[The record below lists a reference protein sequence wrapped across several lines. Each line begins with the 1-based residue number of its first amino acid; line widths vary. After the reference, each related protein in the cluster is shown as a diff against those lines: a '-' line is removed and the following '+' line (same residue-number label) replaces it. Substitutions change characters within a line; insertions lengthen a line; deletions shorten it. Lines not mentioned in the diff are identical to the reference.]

1 MSNPKLRVDVVSA
14 YNILPTDGQGS
25 SNAFVELNFD
35 GQRLLTTTI
44 EKNLNPDW
52 NESFC
57 FNIFDPL
64 NYHNLTL
71 DACVYSSATATSSR
85 SFIGKISLTGNL
97 FCSYSDAAVTHYP
110 LIKKRRLS
118 WSSVRGELGLK
129 VYVTDDPSIRPSTP
143 IAVVGALGTMDPSVA
158 HGSNQ
163 GVSNPVTNTSPN
175 AEVEIPR
182 LRNPSH
188 GHQLLLE
195 YAPADGT
202 ASGAIVEAGTRH
214 NFPQIPNPS
223 QLLLGYAP
231 ADETASTAIVTSS
244 TAIVEAERGR
254 NFRHAST
261 PADET
266 ASTAIVTSSTSNV
279 EAEGS
284 ETRRTS
290 QRISNSSSNS
300 SQPSNMSDAA
310 ADEAANETTST
321 SNNSEVGTRPT
332 CRHSPNPSYDRQRQQ
347 HPPVAPEVY
356 DNAFKY
362 EAHEFSLTETSPK
375 LGGGRVASGRVI
387 HGEKTASVYDLVEQM
402 YFLYV
407 RVVKAHDLP
416 AMDVTGRLAPYTEV
430 RVGKYKWFTNYYE
443 KEQNPVWNEVFA
455 FSGDRLK
462 SSVLEVLVRDN
473 DADRDDHEFV
483 GIVKFDIPDVPLRV
497 PPESD
502 NPLAPQWYRI
512 EDNTGHKASGEL
524 MLAVWFGTQADEAFP
539 GAWHSDNASSRVD
552 IRLLTSTVLGSKV
565 YHAPRLW
572 YLRVNVIEAHNLFID
587 DKNRFPY
594 AYVQVKIGNQVSVT
608 QKIQAQNLNPLW
620 NEDLFLVAAEP
631 FEDHLIIS
639 VYDHVSPRKDEI
651 IGRVT
656 ITLQSVDRRADD
668 SMIRGRWYKLE
679 KPVAVDQNES
689 EREKLSSSIHLRLCL
704 EGGYHVANESPHY
717 NSDLRPSSKKLWRPS
732 IGVLELGILDAVEL
746 HPMKTRDGRGT
757 TDAYCVAKY
766 GHKWFRTRTI
776 VGELCPR
783 YHEQYIWEVFDVA
796 TVLTVGVFDNNL
808 QFGNGSR
815 HAMIGKV
822 RIRISSL
829 EAGRVYTHRYP
840 LLAVHPSGV
849 KKMGELHLAVR
860 FSCTSFVKTLY
871 SYSQPQMPKMH
882 YLRPITAAQLD
893 MLRMI
898 ALYLVKAHFSRA
910 DPPLTREVVEYM
922 CDGNC
927 HLWSI
932 RRSRANFFRL
942 ATALSGVISAGK
954 WFWEICMW
962 KNPIMTVLAHVFFL
976 MLVCFPQL
984 ILPTA
989 FLCMVLSGLWNFH
1002 FRARCPPHI
1011 NIKLSQLE
1019 LVNLDELDEEFC
1031 TYPTSQNME
1040 LVGKRYDRLRSNAS
1054 SVQALVGD
1062 MASLEERFQL
1072 LLSWRDRRATVL
1084 FVTFCIAVTFV
1095 LYVTPFTAVAA
1106 FAGLIVMMPPR
1117 FRHML
1122 PTAAFFNFFSGLPTK
1137 TDTIF

>member
-1 MSNPKLRVDVVSA
+1 
-14 YNILPTDGQGS
+14 
-25 SNAFVELNFD
+25 
-35 GQRLLTTTI
+35 
-44 EKNLNPDW
+44 
-52 NESFC
+52 
-57 FNIFDPL
+57 
-64 NYHNLTL
+64 
-71 DACVYSSATATSSR
+71 
-85 SFIGKISLTGNL
+85 
-97 FCSYSDAAVTHYP
+97 
-110 LIKKRRLS
+110 
-118 WSSVRGELGLK
+118 
-129 VYVTDDPSIRPSTP
+129 
-143 IAVVGALGTMDPSVA
+143 
-158 HGSNQ
+158 
-163 GVSNPVTNTSPN
+163 
-175 AEVEIPR
+175 
-182 LRNPSH
+182 
-188 GHQLLLE
+188 
-195 YAPADGT
+195 
-202 ASGAIVEAGTRH
+202 
-214 NFPQIPNPS
+214 
-223 QLLLGYAP
+223 
-231 ADETASTAIVTSS
+231 
-244 TAIVEAERGR
+244 
-254 NFRHAST
+254 
-261 PADET
+261 
-266 ASTAIVTSSTSNV
+266 
-279 EAEGS
+279 
-284 ETRRTS
+284 
-290 QRISNSSSNS
+290 
-300 SQPSNMSDAA
+300 MSDAA
-310 ADEAANETTST
+310 ADEAASISNTEDETGRTSQHSSNQSRDGQDSHLGDVAADETTST
-321 SNNSEVGTRPT
+321 SNNSGVGTRPT
-332 CRHSPNPSYDRQRQQ
+332 CRHPPNISYDRQRQQ
-347 HPPVAPEVY
+347 HPPAAPEVY

-387 HGEKTASVYDLVEQM
+387 HGEKTASAYDLVEQM

-407 RVVKAHDLP
+407 RVVKARDLP

-430 RVGKYKWFTNYYE
+430 RVGDYKWFTNYYE

-483 GIVKFDIPDVPLRV
+483 GIVKFDISDVPLRV

-539 GAWHSDNASSRVD
+539 GAWHSDNASSHVD

-572 YLRVNVIEAHNLFID
+572 YLRVNVIEAHNL
-587 DKNRFPY
+587 RRQESFP
-594 AYVQVKIGNQVSVT
+594 ICLCPGNQDSVT

-639 VYDHVSPRKDEI
+639 VYDHVSPTKDEI
-651 IGRVT
+651 IGRVP
-656 ITLQSVDRRADD
+656 IALQSVDRRADD

-717 NSDLRPSSKKLWRPS
+717 NSDLRPTSKKLWRPS

-746 HPMKTRDGRGT
+746 HPMKTR
-757 TDAYCVAKY
+757 
-766 GHKWFRTRTI
+766 
-776 VGELCPR
+776 
-783 YHEQYIWEVFDVA
+783 
-796 TVLTVGVFDNNL
+796 VFDNNL

-829 EAGRVYTHRYP
+829 EAGRVYTHTDIHCW
-840 LLAVHPSGV
+840 LFIGV

-893 MLRMI
+893 KLRMI
-898 ALYLVKAHFSRA
+898 ALYLVKAQFSRA

-1019 LVNLDELDEEFC
+1019 LVNLDELDEEFD

-1040 LVGKRYDRLRSNAS
+1040 RVGKRYDRLRSNAS

-1062 MASLEERFQL
+1062 MASLAERFQL
-1072 LLSWRDRRATVL
+1072 LLSWRDPRATVL

-1106 FAGLIVMMPPR
+1106 LAGLIVMMPPG

-1122 PTAAFFNFFSGLPTK
+1122 PTAAFFNFFSRLPTK